1 NRPGLSGRRWSR
13 PGRAQLGLEQ
23 GPEVVVRRVASPGDV
38 TKDRPPW
45 GAARC
50 YHLPVSECTRRGHS
64 TDHLQDPLP
73 WVPLPSP
80 HQRRPVPQSLPAR
93 PGTYGPEIVPSRDAT
108 RESAAARCGVAR
120 RKTGRG
126 APAGAAPATTW
137 RSTRDRL
144 GATEGSPAKPSQ
156 TDPS

>member
-1 NRPGLSGRRWSR
+1 
-13 PGRAQLGLEQ
+13 
-23 GPEVVVRRVASPGDV
+23 
-38 TKDRPPW
+38 
-45 GAARC
+45 
-50 YHLPVSECTRRGHS
+50 
-64 TDHLQDPLP
+64 
-73 WVPLPSP
+73 
-80 HQRRPVPQSLPAR
+80 
-93 PGTYGPEIVPSRDAT
+93 T

-156 TDPS
+156 TDPSASANCAGRRTRPGESDELLPHATTRGAWRETHRDFPVPDHDPGRPTQALPERIGLRGSDARAPTDRVQPTPLGAPP